1 MAYFTLR
8 LDTVGPAS
16 PTIDIGGTYTA
27 NRLITANIGT
37 GDATTTGY
45 GMKFWGD
52 IDPEWA
58 KANGILP
65 AGSSATS
72 VSEVEALW
80 LSYATSRQLQLSTGD
95 GLKNVFMQLRDSVH
109 NQSSQVSDS
118 ITLDAT
124 LPTVTIVNG
133 KADVDELAVTTDR
146 NTANF
151 SFYSSEDFVEFRV
164 CYVASGGAT
173 QDQGIAIGTAGGSLN
188 TAGTGTYTANTNYN
202 VTLKGADIQ
211 TANSGDGNKGIKV
224 FVRDSSG
231 QWSA

>member
-27 NRLITANIGT
+27 NQLITASIGT
-37 GDATTTGY
+37 GDSVTTGY

-52 IDPEWA
+52 IDPAWA
-58 KANGILP
+58 KSNGILP
-65 AGSSATS
+65 AGSASTS
-72 VSEVEALW
+72 VTEAEALW
-80 LSYATSRQLQLSTGD
+80 LSYATSRQLQLSAGD
-95 GLKNVFMQLRDSVH
+95 GLKNVYMKLRDSVH

-133 KADVDELAVTTDR
+133 KADVDELAVNTDR

-151 SFYSSEDFVEFRV
+151 SFYSSEDFVEFKV
-164 CYVASGGAT
+164 CYVGGSGAT
-173 QDQGIAIGTAGGSLN
+173 QDQGITVGTAGGSLN
-188 TAGTGTYTANTNYN
+188 TSGTGTYTANTNYN
-202 VTLKGADIQ
+202 VTLKGEDIQ
-211 TANSGDGNKGIKV
+211 TANSGDGTKGIKV
-224 FVRDSSG
+224 FVKDSSG